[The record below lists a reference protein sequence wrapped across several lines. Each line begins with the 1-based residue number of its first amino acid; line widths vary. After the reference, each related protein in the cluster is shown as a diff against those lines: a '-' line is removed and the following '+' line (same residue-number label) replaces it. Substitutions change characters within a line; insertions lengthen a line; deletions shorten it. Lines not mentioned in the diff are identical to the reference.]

1 MLHSISNKC
10 LVWKKKSFRK
20 RKLTIEV
27 DSVLGCYGDKA
38 SAGMIAAI
46 PNPLLLLVASLN
58 INKDYDDDNGEF
70 FVVGC
75 FVLRLNNSSIIPL
88 V

>member
-1 MLHSISNKC
+1 MLHSLSNKC

-58 INKDYDDDNGEF
+58 INKDYDDDNAEF
-70 FVVGC
+70 SLLL
-75 FVLRLNNSSIIPL
+75 FVLFLG
-88 V
+88 